1 MSSTEEK
8 KIRTRKRLAL
18 PKAGSRRRRWLFRT
32 AVVILLAAAGAY
44 MVPRLHGY
52 LTHESTDDAY
62 IAGNAVPVATQVRG
76 RVTHLFVT
84 DNQQVTAGEPLLQ
97 IDPEDFRLA
106 EQKAAQNLAAAQAQV
121 GRIAAAIREADAAA
135 QQARAELAG
144 ARDREDFAVREQGR
158 YQPLVAS
165 HLVSQSLFDQ
175 VASRRREAKNAARA
189 AGAALAK
196 SLAAVKT
203 LKAEMATQRYVV
215 AAATRGLD
223 QARLDLSRTLV
234 KAPVAGIVAQRNVDA
249 GKYLEAG
256 QPFLSLVETRNVWVE
271 ANFKETQMQ
280 RLRIGEPVAIEVDAY
295 PGVTFRGHIQSFQPG
310 TGANFSILPPENATG
325 NFVKIVQRV
334 PVKIALDSPFDS
346 VHPLLPGL
354 SVIPEVD
361 VQRGR

>member
-1 MSSTEEK
+1 
-8 KIRTRKRLAL
+8 
-18 PKAGSRRRRWLFRT
+18 
-32 AVVILLAAAGAY
+32 
-44 MVPRLHGY
+44 
-52 LTHESTDDAY
+52 
-62 IAGNAVPVATQVRG
+62 
-76 RVTHLFVT
+76 
-84 DNQQVTAGEPLLQ
+84 
-97 IDPEDFRLA
+97 
-106 EQKAAQNLAAAQAQV
+106 
-121 GRIAAAIREADAAA
+121 
-135 QQARAELAG
+135 
-144 ARDREDFAVREQGR
+144 
-158 YQPLVAS
+158 
-165 HLVSQSLFDQ
+165 